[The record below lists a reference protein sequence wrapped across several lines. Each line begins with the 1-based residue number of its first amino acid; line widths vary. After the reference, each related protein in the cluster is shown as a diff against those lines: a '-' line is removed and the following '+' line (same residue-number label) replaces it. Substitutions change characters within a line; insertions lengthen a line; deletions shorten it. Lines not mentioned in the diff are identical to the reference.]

1 MESLSSSLGDLT
13 PRQREWG
20 LSHIIKHYCLH
31 WSKSRRNTCV
41 ECGHVW
47 TADKPHVCPNCGS
60 RLTVLENSR
69 RRKFYECGYY
79 GLVQR
84 VKEFTVI
91 RIFYVQDTKWL
102 GSPERHTF
110 FTEVLQ
116 HWVNDAGKDTI
127 RARCI
132 AMFPYYRTCP
142 FSLYSDLSLKRNNT
156 RYGYRYTYYHFIP
169 DGYYPKMTCSRLLKR
184 NGFRTSFHGLCPE
197 DVFTGLLTDNR
208 FETLWKIGRY
218 TWANAYLHNDRQRII
233 KYWRSVLKC
242 PARTKEEIILWLD
255 YFDLLEYFGKPISID
270 SKYPYSIRVLHDRL
284 VEKKRLIEERQLL
297 EKKKLREREQLA
309 ILESKSKYF
318 GITFGNDSIFVIV
331 LRTLEDYKHEGDLQK
346 HCVYTNSYYGKKDS
360 LVLSARMR
368 DAPDKPVETVEI
380 SLSDGKILQCFGK
393 CNRFTEHHQ
402 EILDLVSANSM
413 KFLKV

>member
-47 TADKPHVCPNCGS
+47 TADKPHVCPNCGA
-60 RLTVLENSR
+60 RLNVLENSR
-69 RRKFYECGYY
+69 RRKFYEWGYY

-84 VKEFTVI
+84 IKEFTVI
-91 RIFYVQDTKWL
+91 RIFYVQDAKWL

-142 FSLYSDLSLKRNNT
+142 FSLGSDLSLKRDTT

-169 DGYYPKMTCSRLLKR
+169 DGYYPQMTCSRLLRR
-184 NGFRTSFHGLCPE
+184 NGFRRSFHGMNPE
-197 DVFTGLLTDNR
+197 EVFTGLLTDNR

-218 TWANAYLHNDRQRII
+218 IWADRYLAHDKPRIT
-233 KYWRSVLKC
+233 KYWRAVLKC
-242 PARTKEEIILWLD
+242 PARTKEETLLWLD

-380 SLSDGKILQCFGK
+380 SLSDGRILQCFGK